1 MLQSKAYVD
10 QHLVDDV
17 DLSFAATTFSD
28 DDSTDGLEGADNE
41 AAGAGALSEPSSPTP
56 ETTAS
61 SFQSHRSKPQPVIAG
76 PAIPKHVD
84 DGRYRSGSQ
93 NSPSVRLLATNPCP
107 VSGAP
112 HRLACV
118 FDSQGRID
126 STSFFS
132 KKKKCHPHVI
142 VFF

>member
-1 MLQSKAYVD
+1 MEVLQSKAYVD

-28 DDSTDGLEGADNE
+28 DDSADGLEGADNE

-61 SFQSHRSKPQPVIAG
+61 SFQSHRSKPQLVIAG

-107 VSGAP
+107 VSGG

-126 STSFFS
+126 STSLFS
-132 KKKKCHPHVI
+132 KKKSVI
-142 VFF
+142 RM